1 MRTAYFSPMPPSRS
15 GIADYS
21 ALLVPA
27 LAERTGIEVAK
38 QGSRK
43 QPRGTDLALYHVGND
58 PEAHGWIL
66 EALRAHPGAV
76 VLHEWVL
83 HHLVAGLTLGRKDVA
98 QYLAALERDHG
109 IAGRLLGLG
118 VVDGCVPPLWETRPE
133 DFPLAG
139 VVLDA
144 TRGRGV
150 IVHSRYVEE
159 RVRAWGYPGPVWRI
173 PHPAWPE
180 PEVEEVDLGDGLVIG
195 CLGHLNASKRIPQL
209 LDAFARVREAVPEAR
224 LLLVGAAAPQLD
236 LPGRIERLGLPA
248 DAILREEYVDER
260 RFWSLMAASDV
271 VVSLRAPTM
280 GETSGSA
287 IRALSLGRPLVV
299 SDVGWFAELPETIAL
314 RVPVDERETDVLA
327 ATLELLA
334 RREDVRASMSLAA
347 RDHVAREH
355 ALDRVADL
363 YAAALEDA
371 AGGPAVR
378 DALLG
383 DVAAAA
389 AEVGIE
395 AGSEEAAAIG
405 ERLREARVGD

>member
-1 MRTAYFSPMPPSRS
+1 
-15 GIADYS
+15 
-21 ALLVPA
+21 
-27 LAERTGIEVAK
+27 
-38 QGSRK
+38 
-43 QPRGTDLALYHVGND
+43 
-58 PEAHGWIL
+58 
-66 EALRAHPGAV
+66 
-76 VLHEWVL
+76 
-83 HHLVAGLTLGRKDVA
+83 
-98 QYLAALERDHG
+98 
-109 IAGRLLGLG
+109 
-118 VVDGCVPPLWETRPE
+118 
-133 DFPLAG
+133 
-139 VVLDA
+139 
-144 TRGRGV
+144 
-150 IVHSRYVEE
+150 
-159 RVRAWGYPGPVWRI
+159 
-173 PHPAWPE
+173 
-180 PEVEEVDLGDGLVIG
+180 
-195 CLGHLNASKRIPQL
+195 
-209 LDAFARVREAVPEAR
+209 
-224 LLLVGAAAPQLD
+224 
-236 LPGRIERLGLPA
+236 
-248 DAILREEYVDER
+248 
-260 RFWSLMAASDV
+260 MAASDV

-383 DVAAAA
+383 EVAAAA
-389 AEVGIE
+389 ADVGIE

>member
-1 MRTAYFSPMPPSRS
+1 
-15 GIADYS
+15 
-21 ALLVPA
+21 
-27 LAERTGIEVAK
+27 
-38 QGSRK
+38 
-43 QPRGTDLALYHVGND
+43 
-58 PEAHGWIL
+58 
-66 EALRAHPGAV
+66 
-76 VLHEWVL
+76 
-83 HHLVAGLTLGRKDVA
+83 
-98 QYLAALERDHG
+98 
-109 IAGRLLGLG
+109 
-118 VVDGCVPPLWETRPE
+118 
-133 DFPLAG
+133 
-139 VVLDA
+139 
-144 TRGRGV
+144 
-150 IVHSRYVEE
+150 
-159 RVRAWGYPGPVWRI
+159 
-173 PHPAWPE
+173 
-180 PEVEEVDLGDGLVIG
+180 
-195 CLGHLNASKRIPQL
+195 
-209 LDAFARVREAVPEAR
+209 
-224 LLLVGAAAPQLD
+224 
-236 LPGRIERLGLPA
+236 
-248 DAILREEYVDER
+248 
-260 RFWSLMAASDV
+260 MAASDV

>member
-1 MRTAYFSPMPPSRS
+1 
-15 GIADYS
+15 
-21 ALLVPA
+21 
-27 LAERTGIEVAK
+27 
-38 QGSRK
+38 
-43 QPRGTDLALYHVGND
+43 
-58 PEAHGWIL
+58 
-66 EALRAHPGAV
+66 
-76 VLHEWVL
+76 
-83 HHLVAGLTLGRKDVA
+83 
-98 QYLAALERDHG
+98 
-109 IAGRLLGLG
+109 
-118 VVDGCVPPLWETRPE
+118 
-133 DFPLAG
+133 
-139 VVLDA
+139 
-144 TRGRGV
+144 
-150 IVHSRYVEE
+150 
-159 RVRAWGYPGPVWRI
+159 
-173 PHPAWPE
+173 
-180 PEVEEVDLGDGLVIG
+180 
-195 CLGHLNASKRIPQL
+195 
-209 LDAFARVREAVPEAR
+209 
-224 LLLVGAAAPQLD
+224 
-236 LPGRIERLGLPA
+236 
-248 DAILREEYVDER
+248 
-260 RFWSLMAASDV
+260 
-271 VVSLRAPTM
+271 M